1 MQIVNFFSARNFID
15 NLMLSMNELKRL
27 NAIKTTVFL
36 QDEEI
41 GILSFS
47 SIGRINS
54 SPAKDLVMAQFH
66 VSTD

>member
-1 MQIVNFFSARNFID
+1 
-15 NLMLSMNELKRL
+15 MLSMNELKRL